1 MKKLLSIITAM
12 VMIFC
17 LMPPPITAEAAL
29 SITYREYAA
38 DGSYTE
44 KTLQESEY
52 LKYTGLDVLE
62 DNTYFYSTSYTPSEQ
77 LTIKGDVNLILPV
90 GSVFEVKQYITIERD
105 ATLNIYGAGT
115 LKTGQFNIFDNDG
128 NVNLH
133 GANVISLYDINV
145 SSLTVNAGKV
155 SAMVN
160 GIFCTNLAVNG
171 GTVEAENSNSPAIFV
186 NGTFTVG
193 KNGSVSGYSSN
204 DVAFSKVP
212 TVNNSDDIIV
222 SYGDS
227 KSSYSLSTT
236 KPIDDDLI
244 SRHYVSIEKG
254 KKSVDYI
261 KREYADDT
269 GVTDTPTSAPAVRSI
284 SSFSQPSALSGW
296 YYVDGNVDLNYRP
309 VISQN
314 ACIILTDGSKLNAN
328 CGIELPEGCTLEIYG
343 QENGTGTIK
352 SSLTDID
359 GDAFIGGD
367 LGKKCGT
374 LKLFG
379 GNIKIDY
386 NSYYHNDLIGNGA
399 GIAIGDGAVYV
410 YGGSIDAKAVQAIIT
425 TKLNIYGGSVTAFSY
440 NDKAMYSVPA
450 FGTGYIP
457 TVKYGGSAESAK
469 NATSP
474 TDSSV
479 YTSNKYVSIEKA
491 NITADYEYYEYAWNG
506 SESVGS
512 LKTAACT
519 TLDDSYFPTA
529 LSDGWYAVKG
539 DVTVSDR
546 ITINGDVH
554 LILTDGCKLD
564 ATQGINLPE
573 GNTLNIYGQG
583 GGTGKLNAI
592 YAFDG
597 TAIGG
602 NYEENCGVL
611 NVYGGDV
618 SATSDSGAAI
628 GGGYSIDGTAGNGGI
643 VKVYG
648 GEVSA
653 ASDSG
658 AAIGGGCSTDGTGG
672 DGGIVEIYG
681 GEVIAE
687 SYGVAAIGGGVNANG
702 VSGGSGQTVISGGS
716 VRAYSGKAA
725 FDHVPTFGAGY
736 IPKVTYGEY
745 GTSTTSAVNPAD
757 SVYTSNKYIS
767 IKNAPNA
774 YANVDYIT
782 NTWDGQKVVQSIE
795 TAKCLMLGDDYK
807 PSELTGGWYALGED
821 VTITDRIKISGDV
834 HLILTD
840 GCNLTAK
847 KGINLPESSTLS
859 IYGQSG
865 GTGKLN
871 AESGNKTA
879 IGGENEE
886 NCGTL
891 NVYGGQVSAESSG
904 TAIGGGKS
912 AIKTAGNG
920 GTVNVYG
927 GQVSAESQGT
937 AIGGGSSTD
946 GTGGNGGTVNVYGGT
961 VNAISDSETA
971 IGGGFSTSGTGGTGS
986 DLTVYGG
993 KVSAKSS
1000 SFTAIG
1006 GGRTTSGTAGN
1017 PGTTH
1022 ICGGSL
1028 IAYVIMDNNLPA
1040 FDHAP
1045 TYDAGYVPKVTFG
1058 DSPTNSATKI
1068 SPDPTVYTGNRYVS
1082 IEQGTLSSG
1091 NYKYC
1096 SRSWNGSSVVSS
1108 IETQN
1113 CTTLNNEYFPKTLN
1127 SGWYA
1132 VEGNVTVLNQIEI
1145 SGKVNLILTDDCALN
1160 VADSIH
1166 LTSGN
1171 TLNIYG
1177 QSKETGKLHIIPK
1190 SYTAIGAYDKD
1201 CGNLNIHGGIIT
1213 AERSANGAAVGGSKA
1228 VIKLFGGDLNAIS
1241 GNSEVIGGEGS
1252 EIYVYGGK
1260 IYADSF
1266 ANTPSMSIPA
1276 IGVGASG
1283 KIVICGGSVTAYAFV
1298 NGAYAFDYAP
1308 TFDAGYIPK
1317 VSYGESESSTVTKV
1331 NPDNSVYTSNKYVSI
1346 EKADLTADYQYC
1358 SRSWNGSS
1366 VVTSIE
1372 SHDCITL
1379 DNTYFPT
1386 TLTDGWYAVKGD
1398 VTVSDRITI
1407 NGDVQLILTD
1417 GCTLNAKMGINLPE
1431 NSTLSIYGQSGGTGK
1446 LNAEYDRDTA
1456 IGGEYGKS
1464 CGTLNVYGGTVNAN
1478 STNEAAIGGGDS
1490 IDGTSGNGGTVN
1502 VYGGT
1507 VNAVSDSGTAIG
1519 GGDSATGTGGNG
1531 GTVNVYGGKLTAD
1544 SSRSVAIGGGSS
1556 ATGPAGNGGTV
1567 NVYGGTVDANSA
1579 YDAAIGGGCSVR
1591 GTAGNGGTV
1600 NVYGGKLNAVSSSRA
1615 AIGGG
1620 LGANRTPGNPGQT
1633 FISGGSVSAY
1643 SKYEIAFD
1651 HAPTYGTNYVPK
1663 VTYGESDT
1671 STVTKINPD
1680 NSVYTSNKYVLIE
1693 KSNINDDHE
1702 QCGHSANTNPTCEG
1716 ANCSVCGTY
1725 IAPTGHKN
1733 GDPVTEN
1740 RTFASCTE
1748 GGSYDEVVYCS
1759 VCNAEISRETKAI
1772 EPSEHTAGKP
1782 VIENEA
1788 ADGSYDE
1795 VVYCAVCNAEMSRER
1810 KVKAEHKH
1818 IEGMADVITM
1828 PTFTSAGSRV
1838 FRCTLC
1844 GEILRSEAIPPITV
1858 NFPTNTVSS
1867 GNASQVIYT
1876 EFPEL
1881 KFNVEIK
1888 DGIAVISWDKVETA
1902 DRYVIYAIKDG
1913 KISEI
1918 AKIRKTS
1925 FETTHQNGTN
1935 YFVRYMK
1942 NGVLSPKA
1950 KSMNEDI
1957 TSDKPIVSASAGKDF
1972 IRLDW
1977 QDMGAEK
1984 YNIYKY
1990 ADGKAIK
1997 IGEVKKTA
2005 VKIINLSPDT
2015 EYKFIVTTVI
2025 DGKETTMLTSDIL
2038 TVRTKKA

>member
-52 LKYTGLDVLE
+52 LKCTGLNVLE
-62 DNTYFYSTSYTPSEQ
+62 DNTYFYSTSYTPSEK
-77 LTIKGDVNLILPV
+77 LTIKGNVNLILPV
-90 GSVFEVKQYITIERD
+90 GSVFEVKQYIAIEQD

-115 LKTGQFNIFDNDG
+115 LITGQFNIFNNDC

-133 GANVISLYDINV
+133 GANFISLHDINV

-171 GTVEAENSNSPAIFV
+171 GTVEAESSSSPAIYV

-204 DVAFSKVP
+204 DAAFSKVP

-227 KSSYSLSTT
+227 KSSYSPSTT

-314 ACIILTDGSKLNAN
+314 ACIILTDGSTLNAN

-352 SSLTDID
+352 SSLTDIA

-386 NSYYHNDLIGNGA
+386 NSNYHNDLIGNGA

-440 NDKAMYSVPA
+440 KDKAMYSVPA

-491 NITADYEYYEYAWNG
+491 NITADYEYCKYDWDG
-506 SESVGS
+506 SKLTSSTE
-512 LKTAACT
+512 TANCT

-554 LILTDGCKLD
+554 LILTDGFTLNAKR
-564 ATQGINLPE
+564 GINLPE
-573 GNTLNIYGQG
+573 N
-583 GGTGKLNAI
+583 
-592 YAFDG
+592 
-597 TAIGG
+597 
-602 NYEENCGVL
+602 
-611 NVYGGDV
+611 
-618 SATSDSGAAI
+618 
-628 GGGYSIDGTAGNGGI
+628 
-643 VKVYG
+643 
-648 GEVSA
+648 
-653 ASDSG
+653 
-658 AAIGGGCSTDGTGG
+658 
-672 DGGIVEIYG
+672 
-681 GEVIAE
+681 
-687 SYGVAAIGGGVNANG
+687 
-702 VSGGSGQTVISGGS
+702 
-716 VRAYSGKAA
+716 
-725 FDHVPTFGAGY
+725 
-736 IPKVTYGEY
+736 
-745 GTSTTSAVNPAD
+745 
-757 SVYTSNKYIS
+757 
-767 IKNAPNA
+767 
-774 YANVDYIT
+774 
-782 NTWDGQKVVQSIE
+782 
-795 TAKCLMLGDDYK
+795 
-807 PSELTGGWYALGED
+807 
-821 VTITDRIKISGDV
+821 
-834 HLILTD
+834 
-840 GCNLTAK
+840 
-847 KGINLPESSTLS
+847 STLS

-879 IGGENEE
+879 IGGEDEE
-886 NCGTL
+886 SCGTL

-920 GTVNVYG
+920 GTVNVYS

-937 AIGGGSSTD
+937 AIGGGGSTD

-1006 GGRTTSGTAGN
+1006 GGRTTSGTTGN

-1108 IETQN
+1108 IETQH

-1145 SGKVNLILTDDCALN
+1145 SGNVNLILTDGCALN

-1386 TLTDGWYAVKGD
+1386 TLTDGWYAVSGN
-1398 VTVSDRITI
+1398 VTISDRITVS
-1407 NGDVQLILTD
+1407 GKVHLILLD
-1417 GCTLNAKMGINLPE
+1417 NCNLNAKKGIYLPKDA
-1431 NSTLSIYGQSGGTGK
+1431 TLNIYGQSGGTGK
-1446 LNAEYDRDTA
+1446 LAASIYNYVIAA
-1456 IGGEYGKS
+1456 IGGGIDCES
-1464 CGTLNVYGGTVNAN
+1464 CGTLNIFGGEISAFSEYGAGIGSSRDNDENAENSGGIITIYGGKVTVDGHDSGIGGAPNDITLTGSSGSVLTIYGGDVTASCKGRPAIGGPAGGDGGSLAFYGGTLTAYSEYSICIGSEINRNNAVP
-1478 STNEAAIGGGDS
+1478 SKGADTVVTIGKGVRIYTS
-1490 IDGTSGNGGTVN
+1490 PNADGSGKTLLTGYTDLGAELAKYKYAQFIINPCDHSGN
-1502 VYGGT
+1502 
-1507 VNAVSDSGTAIG
+1507 I
-1519 GGDSATGTGGNG
+1519 
-1531 GTVNVYGGKLTAD
+1531 
-1544 SSRSVAIGGGSS
+1544 
-1556 ATGPAGNGGTV
+1556 
-1567 NVYGGTVDANSA
+1567 
-1579 YDAAIGGGCSVR
+1579 
-1591 GTAGNGGTV
+1591 
-1600 NVYGGKLNAVSSSRA
+1600 
-1615 AIGGG
+1615 
-1620 LGANRTPGNPGQT
+1620 
-1633 FISGGSVSAY
+1633 
-1643 SKYEIAFD
+1643 
-1651 HAPTYGTNYVPK
+1651 
-1663 VTYGESDT
+1663 
-1671 STVTKINPD
+1671 
-1680 NSVYTSNKYVLIE
+1680 
-1693 KSNINDDHE
+1693 
-1702 QCGHSANTNPTCEG
+1702 NPTCEG

-1759 VCNAEISRETKAI
+1759 VCGKEISRETKAI

-1788 ADGSYDE
+1788 ADGTYDE

-1844 GEILRSEAIPPITV
+1844 GEILRSEAIPPITMD
-1858 NFPTNTVSS
+1858 FPTNTVSS
-1867 GNASQVIYT
+1867 DNASQVIYT

-1918 AKIRKTS
+1918 AKIKKTS

-2015 EYKFIVTTVI
+2015 EYKFIVTAVI

>member
-1 MKKLLSIITAM
+1 MYTVYKYILIKNRWERKKCMKKLLSIITAM

-52 LKYTGLDVLE
+52 LNCTDLDVLK
-62 DNTYFYSTSYTPSEQ
+62 DNTYFYSTSYTPNK

-90 GSVFEVKQYITIERD
+90 GSVFEVKQYITIEQD

-115 LKTGQFNIFDNDG
+115 LITGQFNIFNNDG

-171 GTVEAENSNSPAIFV
+171 GTVEAESSYSPAIYV

-212 TVNNSDDIIV
+212 TVNNRDDIIV

-227 KSSYSLSTT
+227 KSSYSSSTT

-314 ACIILTDGSKLNAN
+314 ACIILTDGSTLNAN

-352 SSLTDID
+352 SSLTDIA

-367 LGKKCGT
+367 LGQKCGT

-386 NSYYHNDLIGNGA
+386 NSKYNNDLIGNGA

-539 DVTVSDR
+539 DVT
-546 ITINGDVH
+546 
-554 LILTDGCKLD
+554 
-564 ATQGINLPE
+564 
-573 GNTLNIYGQG
+573 
-583 GGTGKLNAI
+583 
-592 YAFDG
+592 
-597 TAIGG
+597 
-602 NYEENCGVL
+602 
-611 NVYGGDV
+611 
-618 SATSDSGAAI
+618 
-628 GGGYSIDGTAGNGGI
+628 
-643 VKVYG
+643 
-648 GEVSA
+648 
-653 ASDSG
+653 
-658 AAIGGGCSTDGTGG
+658 
-672 DGGIVEIYG
+672 
-681 GEVIAE
+681 
-687 SYGVAAIGGGVNANG
+687 
-702 VSGGSGQTVISGGS
+702 IS
-716 VRAYSGKAA
+716 
-725 FDHVPTFGAGY
+725 
-736 IPKVTYGEY
+736 
-745 GTSTTSAVNPAD
+745 
-757 SVYTSNKYIS
+757 
-767 IKNAPNA
+767 
-774 YANVDYIT
+774 
-782 NTWDGQKVVQSIE
+782 
-795 TAKCLMLGDDYK
+795 
-807 PSELTGGWYALGED
+807 
-821 VTITDRIKISGDV
+821 DRIKISGEV
-834 HLILTD
+834 NLILTD
-840 GCNLTAK
+840 GFTLNVK
-847 KGINLPESSTLS
+847 RGINLPENSTLS

-879 IGGENEE
+879 IGGEDEE
-886 NCGTL
+886 SCGTL

-937 AIGGGSSTD
+937 AIGGGGSTD

-1006 GGRTTSGTAGN
+1006 GGRTTSGTVGN
-1017 PGTTH
+1017 SGQTF
-1022 ICGGSL
+1022 ISGGSVS
-1028 IAYVIMDNNLPA
+1028 AYSKQRIA

-1045 TYDAGYVPKVTFG
+1045 TYGTNYV
-1058 DSPTNSATKI
+1058 
-1068 SPDPTVYTGNRYVS
+1068 
-1082 IEQGTLSSG
+1082 
-1091 NYKYC
+1091 
-1096 SRSWNGSSVVSS
+1096 
-1108 IETQN
+1108 
-1113 CTTLNNEYFPKTLN
+1113 
-1127 SGWYA
+1127 
-1132 VEGNVTVLNQIEI
+1132 
-1145 SGKVNLILTDDCALN
+1145 
-1160 VADSIH
+1160 
-1166 LTSGN
+1166 
-1171 TLNIYG
+1171 
-1177 QSKETGKLHIIPK
+1177 
-1190 SYTAIGAYDKD
+1190 
-1201 CGNLNIHGGIIT
+1201 
-1213 AERSANGAAVGGSKA
+1213 
-1228 VIKLFGGDLNAIS
+1228 
-1241 GNSEVIGGEGS
+1241 
-1252 EIYVYGGK
+1252 
-1260 IYADSF
+1260 
-1266 ANTPSMSIPA
+1266 
-1276 IGVGASG
+1276 
-1283 KIVICGGSVTAYAFV
+1283 
-1298 NGAYAFDYAP
+1298 
-1308 TFDAGYIPK
+1308 PK
-1317 VSYGESESSTVTKV
+1317 VSYGESDTSTVTKI
-1331 NPDNSVYTSNKYVSI
+1331 NPEDSVYTSNKYVLI

-1366 VVTSIE
+1366 VVSSIE
-1372 SHDCITL
+1372 TANCTTL
-1379 DNTYFPT
+1379 DNTNFPT
-1386 TLTDGWYAVKGD
+1386 ALSDGWYAVKGD
-1398 VTVSDRITI
+1398 VTVSDRIKI
-1407 NGDVQLILTD
+1407 SGDVQLILTD
-1417 GCTLNAKMGINLPE
+1417 GCTLNAKNGINLPE
-1431 NSTLSIYGQSGGTGK
+1431 SSTLSIYGQSGGTGK
-1446 LNAEYDRDTA
+1446 LNAEYDGDTA
-1456 IGGEYGKS
+1456 IGGEYGES

-1507 VNAVSDSGTAIG
+1507 VNAVSDSGAAIG

-1531 GTVNVYGGKLTAD
+1531 GTVNVYGGKLTAG
-1544 SSRSVAIGGGSS
+1544 SSNSVAIGGGSS

-1579 YDAAIGGGCSVR
+1579 NDTAIGGGCSAR
-1591 GTAGNGGTV
+1591 GTGGNGGTV

-1620 LGANRTPGNPGQT
+1620 LGANRTPGSVGQT

-1643 SKYEIAFD
+1643 SRRDNVAAFD
-1651 HAPTYGTNYVPK
+1651 HAPTYGTNYIPK

-1671 STVTKINPD
+1671 STVSKINPED
-1680 NSVYTSNKYVLIE
+1680 SVYTSNKYVLIE
-1693 KSNINDDHE
+1693 KSNDDHE
-1702 QCGHSANTNPTCEG
+1702 HCDHSANTNPTCEG

-1759 VCNAEISRETKAI
+1759 VCGKEMSRETKAI

-1795 VVYCAVCNAEMSRER
+1795 VVYCSVCNAEMSRER
-1810 KVKAEHKH
+1810 KVRAEHKH

-1844 GEILRSEAIPPITV
+1844 GEILRSEAIPPITMD
-1858 NFPTNTVSS
+1858 FPTNTVSS

-1881 KFNVEIK
+1881 KFTVEIR

-1925 FETTHQNGTN
+1925 FETGHQSGTD

-1942 NGVLSPKA
+1942 NGVLSPRS
-1950 KSMNEDI
+1950 KSINEDI

-2015 EYKFIVTTVI
+2015 EYKFIVTAVI
-2025 DGKETTMLTSDIL
+2025 DGKETTMLMRDIL

>member
-1 MKKLLSIITAM
+1 MKKILSMITAM
-12 VMIFC
+12 AMIFC
-17 LMPPPITAEAAL
+17 LFPPVRSFAADTETVGYIAYVSDGNGGYKAQTKTAECTVIDSA
-29 SITYREYAA
+29 
-38 DGSYTE
+38 
-44 KTLQESEY
+44 
-52 LKYTGLDVLE
+52 
-62 DNTYFYSTSYTPSEQ
+62 
-77 LTIKGDVNLILPV
+77 
-90 GSVFEVKQYITIERD
+90 
-105 ATLNIYGAGT
+105 NI
-115 LKTGQFNIFDNDG
+115 I
-128 NVNLH
+128 
-133 GANVISLYDINV
+133 
-145 SSLTVNAGKV
+145 SSLT
-155 SAMVN
+155 N
-160 GIFCTNLAVNG
+160 G
-171 GTVEAENSNSPAIFV
+171 
-186 NGTFTVG
+186 
-193 KNGSVSGYSSN
+193 
-204 DVAFSKVP
+204 
-212 TVNNSDDIIV
+212 
-222 SYGDS
+222 
-227 KSSYSLSTT
+227 
-236 KPIDDDLI
+236 
-244 SRHYVSIEKG
+244 
-254 KKSVDYI
+254 
-261 KREYADDT
+261 
-269 GVTDTPTSAPAVRSI
+269 
-284 SSFSQPSALSGW
+284 Q
-296 YYVDGNVDLNYRP
+296 
-309 VISQN
+309 
-314 ACIILTDGSKLNAN
+314 
-328 CGIELPEGCTLEIYG
+328 
-343 QENGTGTIK
+343 
-352 SSLTDID
+352 
-359 GDAFIGGD
+359 
-367 LGKKCGT
+367 
-374 LKLFG
+374 
-379 GNIKIDY
+379 
-386 NSYYHNDLIGNGA
+386 
-399 GIAIGDGAVYV
+399 
-410 YGGSIDAKAVQAIIT
+410 
-425 TKLNIYGGSVTAFSY
+425 
-440 NDKAMYSVPA
+440 
-450 FGTGYIP
+450 
-457 TVKYGGSAESAK
+457 
-469 NATSP
+469 
-474 TDSSV
+474 
-479 YTSNKYVSIEKA
+479 
-491 NITADYEYYEYAWNG
+491 
-506 SESVGS
+506 
-512 LKTAACT
+512 
-519 TLDDSYFPTA
+519 
-529 LSDGWYAVKG
+529 YAVKG
-539 DVTVSDR
+539 DVTIRDRIIISGDVQLILTDGCTLNAKRGINLPESSTLSICGQSGGTGKLNANSDGETAIGGENGESCGTLNVYGGTVNANSAKNDAAIGGGDSATGTGGNGGTVNVYGGKLNALSDSGTAIGGGSSTGGTGGNGGTVNVYGGTVDANSSYVTAIGGGCSAIGTGGNGCTVNVYGGKLNAVSSSRAAIGGGLSTTGTSGSVGQTFISGGSVSAYSKDGIAFDHAPTYGTNYIPKVTFGESDTNTATEISPKSTKIHIYGYKYVSINNASFVVDYVNNRWDGQKIVQSNDTAKCLMLGDDYKPSELKDGWYSLSKDVTISDR
-546 ITINGDVH
+546 IKISGEAN

-592 YAFDG
+592 YTFDG

-602 NYEENCGVL
+602 DSGYNCGTL

-618 SATSDSGAAI
+618 SAASDSGAAIGGGFSASNNGGNGGTVNVYGGNVIATSTSGAAI

-672 DGGIVEIYG
+672 DGSTVEIYGGKVSATSTDGAAIGGGNSTDGTGGDGSTVNVYG

-687 SYGVAAIGGGVNANG
+687 SYNVAAIGGGVNANG
-702 VSGGSGQTVISGGS
+702 VSGSVGQTFISGGS

-782 NTWDGQKVVQSIE
+782 NTWDGQKIVQGND

-807 PSELTGGWYALGED
+807 PSELTSGWYALGED

-834 HLILTD
+834 QLILTD
-840 GCNLTAK
+840 GFTLNAK
-847 KGINLPESSTLS
+847 RGINLPENSTLS

-871 AESGNKTA
+871 AESDNKTA

-886 NCGTL
+886 SCGTL

-904 TAIGGGKS
+904 TAIGGGFS
-912 AIKTAGNG
+912 TSKTAGNG
-920 GTVNVYG
+920 GTVNIYG
-927 GQVSAESQGT
+927 GQVSAESSGT
-937 AIGGGSSTD
+937 AIGGGGSTG

-961 VNAISDSETA
+961 VNALSDSETA

-986 DLTVYGG
+986 KLNVYGG
-993 KVSAKSS
+993 EVIAESHLWS
-1000 SFTAIG
+1000 AIG

-1028 IAYVIMDNNLPA
+1028 IAYSKRRIA

-1045 TYDAGYVPKVTFG
+1045 TYGTNYVPKVTFG
-1058 DSPTNSATKI
+1058 
-1068 SPDPTVYTGNRYVS
+1068 
-1082 IEQGTLSSG
+1082 
-1091 NYKYC
+1091 
-1096 SRSWNGSSVVSS
+1096 
-1108 IETQN
+1108 
-1113 CTTLNNEYFPKTLN
+1113 
-1127 SGWYA
+1127 
-1132 VEGNVTVLNQIEI
+1132 
-1145 SGKVNLILTDDCALN
+1145 
-1160 VADSIH
+1160 
-1166 LTSGN
+1166 
-1171 TLNIYG
+1171 
-1177 QSKETGKLHIIPK
+1177 
-1190 SYTAIGAYDKD
+1190 
-1201 CGNLNIHGGIIT
+1201 
-1213 AERSANGAAVGGSKA
+1213 
-1228 VIKLFGGDLNAIS
+1228 
-1241 GNSEVIGGEGS
+1241 
-1252 EIYVYGGK
+1252 
-1260 IYADSF
+1260 
-1266 ANTPSMSIPA
+1266 
-1276 IGVGASG
+1276 
-1283 KIVICGGSVTAYAFV
+1283 
-1298 NGAYAFDYAP
+1298 
-1308 TFDAGYIPK
+1308 
-1317 VSYGESESSTVTKV
+1317 ESDTSTVSKI

-1346 EKADLTADYQYC
+1346 EKADFTADYQYC

-1366 VVTSIE
+1366 VVSSTQTAN
-1372 SHDCITL
+1372 CTTL

-1386 TLTDGWYAVKGD
+1386 ALSDGWYAVKGD

-1407 NGDVQLILTD
+1407 SGDVQLILTD
-1417 GCTLNAKMGINLPE
+1417 GCTLNAEKGINLPE

-1446 LNAEYDRDTA
+1446 LNANSDGDTA
-1456 IGGEYGKS
+1456 IGGEYGES

-1478 STNEAAIGGGDS
+1478 STIEAAIGGGDS
-1490 IDGTSGNGGTVN
+1490 INGTSGNGGTVN

-1507 VNAVSDSGTAIG
+1507 VNAVSDSGVAIG

-1544 SSRSVAIGGGSS
+1544 SSGSVAIGGGSS

-1567 NVYGGTVDANSA
+1567 NVYGGTVDANSTR
-1579 YDAAIGGGCSVR
+1579 DTAIGGGCSVK

-1620 LGANRTPGNPGQT
+1620 LDANRTPGSVGQT

-1643 SKYEIAFD
+1643 SGRDNVAAFD
-1651 HAPTYGTNYVPK
+1651 HAPTYGTNYIPK

-1671 STVTKINPD
+1671 STVTKINPE

-1693 KSNINDDHE
+1693 KSNINDDNE

-1759 VCNAEISRETKAI
+1759 VCGKEISRETKAI

-1788 ADGSYDE
+1788 ADGTYDE

-1810 KVKAEHKH
+1810 KIKAEHKH

-1844 GEILRSEAIPPITV
+1844 GEILRSEAIPPITA

-1918 AKIRKTS
+1918 AKIKKTS
-1925 FETTHQNGTN
+1925 FETKHQNGTH

-1942 NGVLSPKA
+1942 NGVLSPKS

-2015 EYKFIVTTVI
+2015 EYKFIVTAVI

>member
-52 LKYTGLDVLE
+52 LNCTDLDVLE
-62 DNTYFYSTSYTPSEQ
+62 DNTYFNSTSYTPSEQ
-77 LTIKGDVNLILPV
+77 LTIKGNVNLILPV
-90 GSVFEVKQYITIERD
+90 GSVFEVKQYITIEQD

-115 LKTGQFNIFDNDG
+115 LITGQFNIFNNDC

-133 GANVISLYDINV
+133 GANVISPCEFNV

-155 SAMVN
+155 SAMGN
-160 GIFCTNLAVNG
+160 GIVCTNLAVNG
-171 GTVEAENSNSPAIFV
+171 GTVEAESIYSPAIYV

-227 KSSYSLSTT
+227 KSSYSPSTT

-314 ACIILTDGSKLNAN
+314 ACIILTDGSTLNAN

-367 LGKKCGT
+367 LGQKCGT

-386 NSYYHNDLIGNGA
+386 NSKYYNDLIGNGA

-440 NDKAMYSVPA
+440 NDKAIYSVPA

-546 ITINGDVH
+546 IKISGEVN

-592 YAFDG
+592 YTSDG

-602 NYEENCGVL
+602 DSGYNCGTL
-611 NVYGGDV
+611 NVYGGD
-618 SATSDSGAAI
+618 
-628 GGGYSIDGTAGNGGI
+628 
-643 VKVYG
+643 
-648 GEVSA
+648 VSA

-782 NTWDGQKVVQSIE
+782 NTWDGQKIVQGND

-834 HLILTD
+834 QLILTD
-840 GCNLTAK
+840 GFTLNAK

-879 IGGENEE
+879 IGGEDEE
-886 NCGTL
+886 SCGTL
-891 NVYGGQVSAESSG
+891 
-904 TAIGGGKS
+904 
-912 AIKTAGNG
+912 
-920 GTVNVYG
+920 NVYG

-937 AIGGGSSTD
+937 AIGGGGSTD
-946 GTGGNGGTVNVYGGT
+946 GTGGNGGTVNVYGGM

-1006 GGRTTSGTAGN
+1006 GGRTTSGTMGN
-1017 PGTTH
+1017 SGQTF
-1022 ICGGSL
+1022 ISGGSVS
-1028 IAYVIMDNNLPA
+1028 AYSRIDNVAA

-1045 TYDAGYVPKVTFG
+1045 TYGTNYIPKVSYGESDKSTVTKVNP
-1058 DSPTNSATKI
+1058 DNS
-1068 SPDPTVYTGNRYVS
+1068 VYTSNKYVS
-1082 IEQGTLSSG
+1082 IEKADLTADYQ
-1091 NYKYC
+1091 YC

-1113 CTTLNNEYFPKTLN
+1113 CTTLNNTNFPTAL
-1127 SGWYA
+1127 SDGWYA
-1132 VEGNVTVLNQIEI
+1132 VEGNVIVLNQIEI
-1145 SGKVNLILTDDCALN
+1145 SGNVNLILTDGCALN

-1177 QSKETGKLHIIPK
+1177 QSKETGKLHIVPK

-1317 VSYGESESSTVTKV
+1317 VTYGESES
-1331 NPDNSVYTSNKYVSI
+1331 
-1346 EKADLTADYQYC
+1346 
-1358 SRSWNGSS
+1358 
-1366 VVTSIE
+1366 
-1372 SHDCITL
+1372 
-1379 DNTYFPT
+1379 
-1386 TLTDGWYAVKGD
+1386 
-1398 VTVSDRITI
+1398 
-1407 NGDVQLILTD
+1407 
-1417 GCTLNAKMGINLPE
+1417 
-1431 NSTLSIYGQSGGTGK
+1431 
-1446 LNAEYDRDTA
+1446 
-1456 IGGEYGKS
+1456 
-1464 CGTLNVYGGTVNAN
+1464 
-1478 STNEAAIGGGDS
+1478 
-1490 IDGTSGNGGTVN
+1490 
-1502 VYGGT
+1502 
-1507 VNAVSDSGTAIG
+1507 
-1519 GGDSATGTGGNG
+1519 
-1531 GTVNVYGGKLTAD
+1531 
-1544 SSRSVAIGGGSS
+1544 
-1556 ATGPAGNGGTV
+1556 
-1567 NVYGGTVDANSA
+1567 
-1579 YDAAIGGGCSVR
+1579 
-1591 GTAGNGGTV
+1591 
-1600 NVYGGKLNAVSSSRA
+1600 
-1615 AIGGG
+1615 
-1620 LGANRTPGNPGQT
+1620 
-1633 FISGGSVSAY
+1633 
-1643 SKYEIAFD
+1643 
-1651 HAPTYGTNYVPK
+1651 
-1663 VTYGESDT
+1663 

-1693 KSNINDDHE
+1693 KSNDDHE

-1759 VCNAEISRETKAI
+1759 VCGKEMSRETKAI

-1788 ADGSYDE
+1788 ADGTYDE

-1810 KVKAEHKH
+1810 KIKAEHKH

-1844 GEILRSEAIPPITV
+1844 GEILRSEAIPPITA

-1867 GNASQVIYT
+1867 DNASQVIYT

-1925 FETTHQNGTN
+1925 FETKHQSGTD

-1942 NGVLSPKA
+1942 NGVLSPRA

-2015 EYKFIVTTVI
+2015 EYKFIVTAVI
-2025 DGKETTMLTSDIL
+2025 DGKETTMLTSDIV
-2038 TVRTKKA
+2038 TVKTKKI

>member
-1 MKKLLSIITAM
+1 MKKILSMITAM
-12 VMIFC
+12 AMIFC
-17 LMPPPITAEAAL
+17 LFPPVRSFAADTETVGYIAYVSDGNGGYKAQTKTAECTVIDSA
-29 SITYREYAA
+29 
-38 DGSYTE
+38 
-44 KTLQESEY
+44 
-52 LKYTGLDVLE
+52 
-62 DNTYFYSTSYTPSEQ
+62 
-77 LTIKGDVNLILPV
+77 
-90 GSVFEVKQYITIERD
+90 
-105 ATLNIYGAGT
+105 NI
-115 LKTGQFNIFDNDG
+115 I
-128 NVNLH
+128 
-133 GANVISLYDINV
+133 
-145 SSLTVNAGKV
+145 SSLT
-155 SAMVN
+155 N
-160 GIFCTNLAVNG
+160 G
-171 GTVEAENSNSPAIFV
+171 
-186 NGTFTVG
+186 
-193 KNGSVSGYSSN
+193 
-204 DVAFSKVP
+204 
-212 TVNNSDDIIV
+212 
-222 SYGDS
+222 
-227 KSSYSLSTT
+227 
-236 KPIDDDLI
+236 
-244 SRHYVSIEKG
+244 
-254 KKSVDYI
+254 
-261 KREYADDT
+261 
-269 GVTDTPTSAPAVRSI
+269 
-284 SSFSQPSALSGW
+284 Q
-296 YYVDGNVDLNYRP
+296 
-309 VISQN
+309 
-314 ACIILTDGSKLNAN
+314 
-328 CGIELPEGCTLEIYG
+328 
-343 QENGTGTIK
+343 
-352 SSLTDID
+352 
-359 GDAFIGGD
+359 
-367 LGKKCGT
+367 
-374 LKLFG
+374 
-379 GNIKIDY
+379 
-386 NSYYHNDLIGNGA
+386 
-399 GIAIGDGAVYV
+399 
-410 YGGSIDAKAVQAIIT
+410 
-425 TKLNIYGGSVTAFSY
+425 
-440 NDKAMYSVPA
+440 
-450 FGTGYIP
+450 
-457 TVKYGGSAESAK
+457 
-469 NATSP
+469 
-474 TDSSV
+474 
-479 YTSNKYVSIEKA
+479 
-491 NITADYEYYEYAWNG
+491 
-506 SESVGS
+506 
-512 LKTAACT
+512 
-519 TLDDSYFPTA
+519 
-529 LSDGWYAVKG
+529 YAVKG
-539 DVTVSDR
+539 DVTIRDR
-546 ITINGDVH
+546 IIISGDVH
-554 LILTDGCKLD
+554 LILTDGCTLNAQK
-564 ATQGINLPE
+564 GINLPE
-573 GNTLNIYGQG
+573 SSTLSICGQSGGTGILNANSDGYTSIGGENGESCGTLNVYGGTVNANSAKNDAAIG
-583 GGTGKLNAI
+583 GGDSATGTGGNGGTVNVYGGKLNALS
-592 YAFDG
+592 DSG

-602 NYEENCGVL
+602 
-611 NVYGGDV
+611 
-618 SATSDSGAAI
+618 GAST
-628 GGGYSIDGTAGNGGI
+628 GGTAGNGGT
-643 VKVYG
+643 VNVYG
-648 GEVSA
+648 GTVDANSTNVT
-653 ASDSG
+653 
-658 AAIGGGCSTDGTGG
+658 AIGGGCSAIGTGG
-672 DGGIVEIYG
+672 NGCTVNVYG
-681 GEVIAE
+681 GKLNAV
-687 SYGVAAIGGGVNANG
+687 SSRTAIGGGLSTTGAA
-702 VSGGSGQTVISGGS
+702 GSVGQTFISGGS
-716 VRAYSGKAA
+716 VSAYSKDGIA
-725 FDHVPTFGAGY
+725 FDHAPTYGTNY
-736 IPKVTYGEY
+736 IPKVTYGESD
-745 GTSTTSAVNPAD
+745 TSTVSKINPED
-757 SVYTSNKYIS
+757 SVYTSNEYVS
-767 IKNAPNA
+767 INNS
-774 YANVDYIT
+774 YVDVDYV
-782 NTWDGQKVVQSIE
+782 NNRWDGQKVVQSIE
-795 TAKCLMLGDDYK
+795 TAICVKLNKDYL
-807 PSELTGGWYALGED
+807 PSELTSGWYALGED
-821 VTITDRIKISGDV
+821 VVINDRIKIRGDV
-834 HLILTD
+834 QLILTD
-840 GCNLTAK
+840 GCTLNAK
-847 KGINLPESSTLS
+847 RGINLPESSTLS

-871 AESGNKTA
+871 AEYGNKPA
-879 IGGENEE
+879 IGGEDEE
-886 NCGTL
+886 SCGTL
-891 NVYGGQVSAESSG
+891 NVYGGQVSAVSPV

-912 AIKTAGNG
+912 ASKTAGNG

-927 GQVSAESQGT
+927 GQVSAESSGT

-946 GTGGNGGTVNVYGGT
+946 GTGGNGGTVNVYGGM
-961 VNAISDSETA
+961 VNALSDSETA

-986 DLTVYGG
+986 KLNVYGG

-1028 IAYVIMDNNLPA
+1028 IAYSRIDNVAA

-1045 TYDAGYVPKVTFG
+1045 TYGTNYIPRVTYG
-1058 DSPTNSATKI
+1058 ESDTSTVTKI
-1068 SPDPTVYTGNRYVS
+1068 NPEDSVYTSNKYVL
-1082 IEQGTLSSG
+1082 IEKADLTADYQ
-1091 NYKYC
+1091 YC

-1108 IETQN
+1108 IETAN
-1113 CTTLNNEYFPKTLN
+1113 CTTLDNTNFPTAL
-1127 SGWYA
+1127 SDGWYA
-1132 VEGNVTVLNQIEI
+1132 VKGDVIVLNQIEI
-1145 SGKVNLILTDDCALN
+1145 SGNVNLILTDGCALN

-1177 QSKETGKLHIIPK
+1177 QSKETGKLHIVPK

-1228 VIKLFGGDLNAIS
+1228 VIKLFGGDLKAIS

-1283 KIVICGGSVTAYAFV
+1283 KIVICGGSVTAYASV

-1317 VSYGESESSTVTKV
+1317 VSYGESESSVTVKIL
-1331 NPDNSVYTSNKYVSI
+1331 PDDGVYTSNKYVLI

-1366 VVTSIE
+1366 VVSSIE
-1372 SHDCITL
+1372 TANCTTL
-1379 DNTYFPT
+1379 DNTNFPT
-1386 TLTDGWYAVKGD
+1386 ALSDGWYAVKGD
-1398 VTVSDRITI
+1398 VTVSDRIKI
-1407 NGDVQLILTD
+1407 SGNVQLILTD
-1417 GCTLNAKMGINLPE
+1417 GCTLNAKNGINLPE

-1446 LNAEYDRDTA
+1446 LNAEYDGDTA
-1456 IGGEYGKS
+1456 IGGEYGES

-1507 VNAVSDSGTAIG
+1507 VNAVSDSGAAIG

-1531 GTVNVYGGKLTAD
+1531 GTVNVYGGKLTAG
-1544 SSRSVAIGGGSS
+1544 SSNSVAIGGGSS

-1579 YDAAIGGGCSVR
+1579 NDTAIGGGCSAR
-1591 GTAGNGGTV
+1591 GTGGNGGTV

-1620 LGANRTPGNPGQT
+1620 LGANRTPGSVGQT

-1643 SKYEIAFD
+1643 SKRDNVAAFD
-1651 HAPTYGTNYVPK
+1651 HAPTYGTNYIPK

-1693 KSNINDDHE
+1693 KSNDDHE
-1702 QCGHSANTNPTCEG
+1702 QCDHSANTNPTCEG

-1725 IAPTGHKN
+1725 IAPMGHKN

-1788 ADGSYDE
+1788 ADGTYDE

-1810 KVKAEHKH
+1810 KVRAEHKH

-1844 GEILRSEAIPPITV
+1844 GEILRSEAIPPITMD
-1858 NFPTNTVSS
+1858 FPTNTVSS

-1881 KFNVEIK
+1881 KFTVEIK

-1925 FETTHQNGTN
+1925 FETEHQSGTD

-1942 NGVLSPKA
+1942 NGVLSPRS
-1950 KSMNEDI
+1950 KSINEDI

-2015 EYKFIVTTVI
+2015 EYKFIVTAVI
-2025 DGKETTMLTSDIL
+2025 DGKETTMLMRDIL